1 MLNMTR
7 QLIISLL
14 CLGFCL
20 GLSATQATATTSH
33 LQVRVVNPEGLKPTK
48 PVDPPKHM
56 SSIPQ
61 KLVFISQVMTC
72 YPKPACPPLL
82 FGKLLVSCA

>member
-56 SSIPQ
+56 SS
-61 KLVFISQVMTC
+61 
-72 YPKPACPPLL
+72 
-82 FGKLLVSCA
+82 

>member
-61 KLVFISQVMTC
+61 KNWFS
-72 YPKPACPPLL
+72 YHK
-82 FGKLLVSCA
+82 S